1 MTHPTSRPGQPV
13 PVRTDS
19 GQMPAQLWLPGSGTG
34 AGLLL
39 LQEIFGI
46 SRYIQAR
53 ATALAEA
60 GYVVLA
66 PALYWRIDAEPIDE
80 SADGA
85 TETAMARMQQLAW
98 GTAVDDAAHAL
109 RHLRGR
115 DEVRG
120 GTGVIGFCLGGGLA
134 FNLAAV
140 EQPDVMVSYY
150 GSAIPGLLDLAPQ
163 VTAPSLHHF
172 GLADQYI
179 PASTVAEIESVVT
192 SGRADVE
199 VETYEGADHAFDN
212 WNFGLHDQAASALAW
227 ERTLKFLHRELPTG

>member
-19 GQMPAQLWLPGSGTG
+19 GQMPAQLWLPESGTG

-66 PALYWRIDAEPIDE
+66 PALYWRIGDEPIDE
-80 SADGA
+80 NAGGA
-85 TETAMARMQQLAW
+85 IEEAMGRMQRLDW
-98 GTAVDDAAHAL
+98 GAAVQDCVDAL

-120 GTGVIGFCLGGGLA
+120 GTGVIGFCLGGGLG

-140 EQPDVMVSYY
+140 EQPDVLVSYY

-163 VTAPSLHHF
+163 VTTPTLHHF
-172 GLADQYI
+172 GLADDYI
-179 PASTVAEIESVVT
+179 PSSTVAEIESVVT

-199 VETYEGADHAFDN
+199 VETYEGANHAFDN
-212 WNFGLHDQAASALAW
+212 WNFGLHDEAASALAW

>member
-1 MTHPTSRPGQPV
+1 MSEPSSLAGQSV
-13 PVRTDS
+13 SVRTDG
-19 GQMPAQLWLPGSGTG
+19 GQMPAELWLPAGGTG
-34 AGLLL
+34 PGLLL
-39 LQEIFGI
+39 LQEIFGV

-53 ATALAEA
+53 AAALAEA

-80 SADGA
+80 SAEGA
-85 TETAMARMQQLAW
+85 IETAMGRMQQLDWA
-98 GTAVDDAAHAL
+98 TAVDDAAHAL

-212 WNFGLHDQAASALAW
+212 ANFGLHHEEASRLAW
-227 ERTLKFLHRELPTG
+227 ERTTTFLHRELPAG